1 MYSVRF
7 WSVQSIQQ
15 KVVIM
20 ELTQFSM
27 VSLDGRSMRWK
38 WRRWVWSTE
47 EHVVE
52 KNRVNEWSELCLERR
67 FNASYFEEYPISL
80 PDPPRNWLVLIFVKT
95 GLEHISVVLPVVDG
109 WMTADK
115 IKWSRLCFAD
125 ISQKYTFA
133 YRLWYDDDAAIGLNR
148 SVSEIHSYSYPRA
161 DGRCHRHLGQNLH
174 LNSFPRICR
183 DQDTKQKW
191 VEEKFNHFK
200 LTIMLGYPTGDS
212 TFD

>member
-27 VSLDGRSMRWK
+27 GSLDGRSMRWK

-80 PDPPRNWLVLIFVKT
+80 PDPPRNCRVLIFVKT
-95 GLEHISVVLPVVDG
+95 GLEHISVVLPVRNE

-125 ISQKYTFA
+125 ISEIYF
-133 YRLWYDDDAAIGLNR
+133 RLSLMIWRWCSNWIKSFGEWDSLLFL
-148 SVSEIHSYSYPRA
+148 SESWWSLSSSSWPEPPQLVSPDLPRPRHETKVSWGEI
-161 DGRCHRHLGQNLH
+161 
-174 LNSFPRICR
+174 
-183 DQDTKQKW
+183 
-191 VEEKFNHFK
+191 
-200 LTIMLGYPTGDS
+200 
-212 TFD
+212 